1 MKKSYFLITLG
12 FLLCSYETSSA
23 HTISEQLEAL
33 YGETYLPLFV
43 IAKLLPYI
51 GLGTLAY
58 EPGGKFLQSK
68 WLFICGIAI
77 GFLLG
82 FYLETNHNILFLN
95 KIGIVFIGI
104 LILFSG
110 KINRK
115 FISVLIAFFGLSLGY
130 ENGISIA
137 HTHDFLWVY
146 IAILTM
152 GIVLY
157 SVLTTIQFIGNPKRN
172 VIRFAIGFFMILS
185 GLFVVLLL

>member
-12 FLLCSYETSSA
+12 FLFCSYGTSLA

-43 IAKLLPYI
+43 IAKVLPFI
-51 GLGTLAY
+51 GLGTLVYA
-58 EPGGKFLQSK
+58 PGDKFLQSR

-104 LILFSG
+104 LILFPG
-110 KINRK
+110 KINHK
-115 FISVLIAFFGLSLGY
+115 FISVLSAFFGLGLGY

-146 IAILTM
+146 IAILTI

-157 SVLTTIQFIGNPKRN
+157 SVLTTIEFIGNSKRN